1 VVCREKHY
9 LHSTQFIAASGN
21 SGDEPDMAETYKALS
36 LENILQQ
43 NKTKVKQNAIVGQ
56 MAMTTMMM
64 VLSLQCL
71 IPRAIA

>member
-1 VVCREKHY
+1 
-9 LHSTQFIAASGN
+9 
-21 SGDEPDMAETYKALS
+21 MAETYKALS

-56 MAMTTMMM
+56 TAMTTMMM